1 MMEKMKQEIEKVSL
15 FGKLHGTGRIV
26 SRLRVAIPAARQ
38 VETLWW
44 GQVLNVY
51 SPVASEL

>member
-26 SRLRVAIPAARQ
+26 SRLMVAIPAVRQ